1 MSVQPEIAATAERMA
16 TGPIAGLLREEARRI
31 SVELP
36 GWWANDPWGDWTP
49 AKPDQVAPL
58 DRERVVEAALAETV
72 AAALREVVA
81 RELMLT
87 NPVRPRTKSAGEQL
101 LGTLTGTGRIGV
113 LGRLRLL
120 EQPADDPDF

>member
-1 MSVQPEIAATAERMA
+1 MMVQPEIAAAAERMA
-16 TGPIAGLLREEARRI
+16 AGPVAGLIREEARRI
-31 SVELP
+31 SDELP
-36 GWWANDPWGDWTP
+36 GWWENDPWGDWTP
-49 AKPDQVAPL
+49 AKPDQVDPL

-81 RELMLT
+81 RGLML
-87 NPVRPRTKSAGEQL
+87 RPPARPKTKSAGEQL

-120 EQPADDPDF
+120 EQPPAEPDF